1 MASHIPYRTIW
12 PSPIGLSAS
21 FNTEL
26 LEKAASTIADEAE
39 ALGFHQAFAP
49 VLDLSRE
56 LRWGTSTLGAILLS
70 ADAYQVVSRRTSAKT
85 PT

>member
-1 MASHIPYRTIW
+1 MVSHIPYRTIW

-21 FNTEL
+21 FNAEL

-56 LRWGTSTLGAILLS
+56 LRWGA
-70 ADAYQVVSRRTSAKT
+70 
-85 PT
+85 P